1 MKRNFSIQRFITRRR
16 DVIYSKIANFENYV
30 NFIPGCSSAQLIE
43 QNDDFEIGKL
53 EFNFLIRNYSI
64 KSKNVLSENSIEI
77 LQIEG
82 PFDYFKGEWTIKKFG
97 PESSEVNFHAEFEL
111 PFLLDNLLPDK
122 AIEAFFDKAIKGFI
136 DELVNK
142 KED

>member
-1 MKRNFSIQRFITRRR
+1 MKRNFSIQRFITRKR

-30 NFIPGCSSAQLIE
+30 NFVPGCSSAQLIE

-53 EFNFLIRNYSI
+53 EVNFLIRNFSI

-122 AIEAFFDKAIKGFI
+122 AIETFFDKAIKGFI

>member
-30 NFIPGCSSAQLIE
+30 NFVPGCSSAQLIE
-43 QNDDFEIGKL
+43 KNDDFEIGKL

-142 KED
+142 KEG

>member
-1 MKRNFSIQRFITRRR
+1 MKRNFSIQKFIKIRS

-30 NFIPGCSSAQLIE
+30 NFVPGCSSAKLIE
-43 QNDDFEIGKL
+43 RNDDFEIGKL

-64 KSKNVLSENSIEI
+64 KSKNVLSKNSIEI

-82 PFDYFKGEWTIKKFG
+82 PFNYFKGEWTIKKSE
-97 PESSEVNFHAEFEL
+97 PESSELNFHAEFEL

-122 AIEAFFDKAIKGFI
+122 AIETFCDKAIKGFI
-136 DELVNK
+136 DELGNK
-142 KED
+142 KEG

>member
-1 MKRNFSIQRFITRRR
+1 MVRLITRSS
-16 DVIYSKIANFENYV
+16 DVIYSEIANFENYV
-30 NFIPGCSSAQLIE
+30 NFIPSCSSAQLIE
-43 QNDDFEIGKL
+43 KNDDFEIGKL

-82 PFDYFKGEWTIKKFG
+82 PFDHFEGEWTIKKFG
-97 PESSEVNFHAEFEL
+97 SESSEVNFHAEFEL

-122 AIEAFFDKAIKGFI
+122 AIETFFDKAIKGFI